1 MGFQKQIKGFKPR
14 QFLYTVCRDRHDSD
28 LKNSR
33 FTEITKHN
41 EEYLDYLDVLDINVL
56 LSQKKICKLKLKFLQ
71 CRCRC

>member
-14 QFLYTVCRDRHDSD
+14 QFLCTVCRDRHDSG

-33 FTEITKHN
+33 FADITKHN
-41 EEYLDYLDVLDINVL
+41 EEYLDVLDISVL

-71 CRCRC
+71 C